1 MDSDSSRHEERGRKK
16 DKKDKKDRKDDDTP
30 LCPSK
35 YAIETRGK
43 CLER

>member
-30 LCPSK
+30 SK